1 MSNTESGV
9 SALVMTLN
17 EEATI
22 DACLNSLNWCRDV
35 VVLDS
40 NSSDQTVSK
49 ARARGCRVYQREFD
63 NWSSH
68 QNWALRNIE
77 FKYPWVLNMDAD
89 EQPDSELAQE
99 VLAAVARPGEAR
111 AYRMRRKDYFR
122 GVWLKHATFYP
133 TWLTRLYR
141 PECVEFQRL
150 VNPVAVVEGTVGNL
164 RGHIHHWPFS
174 KGMSHWIERHNS
186 YSSFEAM
193 EYACNG
199 AVSTKLLFSRDATVR
214 RRALKASFTK
224 LPCRPLL
231 KFFYLFAVHG
241 GVLDGKA
248 GFDYCVLTAMYEYFI
263 SLKAAE
269 GKEAKHHE

>member
-1 MSNTESGV
+1 MSNAASGV

-17 EEATI
+17 EEGNI
-22 DACLNSLNWCRDV
+22 HACLDSLKWCRDI

-40 NSSDQTVSK
+40 NSSDRTVSI
-49 ARARGCRVYQREFD
+49 ARRLGCRVYQREFD

-68 QNWALRNIE
+68 QNWALRSIE
-77 FKYPWVLNMDAD
+77 FRHPWVLNIDAD
-89 EQPDSELAQE
+89 ERPDSELVQE
-99 VLAAVARPGEAR
+99 VQRAVATPGTAR

-141 PECVEFQRL
+141 PECVEFRRL
-150 VNPVAVVEGTVGNL
+150 VNPVTVVKGQVANL

-186 YSSFEAM
+186 YSSFEAK
-193 EYACNG
+193 EYASD
-199 AVSTKLLFSRDATVR
+199 AVAPAGLLFSRDATAR
-214 RRALKASFTK
+214 REALKARFSR

-231 KFFYLFAVHG
+231 KFLYLFAIHG

-248 GFDYCVLTAMYEYFI
+248 GFDYCLLTAMYEYLI
-263 SLKAAE
+263 SLKIAE
-269 GKEAKHHE
+269 ARNRA